1 MKYPKNSSEYTS
13 LYRAIINKLI
23 DDIIVE
29 IPTDNQHQSA
39 LIELRSAKQ
48 TLAYTA
54 PEILN
59 NSVLEVLTILRK
71 RVPWNS
77 EESKNPQWI
86 KNIRRHWTRT
96 VKQIDNG
103 LEVGEANSP

>member
-54 PEILN
+54 P
-59 NSVLEVLTILRK
+59 
-71 RVPWNS
+71 
-77 EESKNPQWI
+77 
-86 KNIRRHWTRT
+86 
-96 VKQIDNG
+96 
-103 LEVGEANSP
+103 